1 LGNLVPRREWQQ
13 GDVAS
18 LFNSA
23 RESPLVLG
31 THTGETARNNLASL
45 GDKLLQQP
53 NIAVMDRVDLL
64 HAELADLL
72 APEELASTTG
82 SARTTWS
89 TSTWAATAGTIPR
102 GTLWTISRRTLW
114 TVSRRTIWTV
124 SRRTVWAIPCWA
136 LWTIPCWTLGC
147 GTLWRARCCCY
158 CAGLISHGFLLLS
171 SRPAFRIRS
180 AE

>member
-1 LGNLVPRREWQQ
+1 MPERAIPALGNLVPRREWQQ

-31 THTGETARNNLASL
+31 THTGETARNDLASL

-53 NIAVMDRVDLL
+53 NIPVMDRVDLL

-89 TSTWAATAGTIPR
+89 TSTWSAASGTIPR
-102 GTLWTISRRTLW
+102 GPVWTVSRWTLWTVSCWTIRTISRRTIAG
-114 TVSRRTIWTV
+114 R
-124 SRRTVWAIPCWA
+124 
-136 LWTIPCWTLGC
+136 TLGC
-147 GTLWRARCCCY
+147 GALGRARCCCY